1 MAKKKSTPA
10 KSKTGR
16 FFLNQVPDE
25 VCHLQ
30 LALGTAG
37 LVMEHKHVEMFIEI
51 QKLLKQKGVRN
62 TRISDVIEVKL
73 RVQSY
78 YEGGSK

>member
-10 KSKTGR
+10 KGKTGR
-16 FFLNQVPDE
+16 SFLSSVPEE
-25 VCHLQ
+25 VCILQ

-37 LVMEHKHVEMFIEI
+37 LVMEHKHVEMIIEI
-51 QKLLKQKGVRN
+51 QKLLKQKGAAK
-62 TRISDVIEVKL
+62 THISDVIETKL